1 MTFFSYNTCRTSTKI
16 ILLCKISKMLSCQLF
31 SLFACL
37 KKTHYN
43 KLHEMISLYL
53 MGNEAANW
61 TQWTTWEYFL
71 WFENNLNIWIFIMVL
86 HKNKL
91 FIKAAFNTKW
101 IILSIQRSICL
112 CHKHICSTK
121 MNRNHYLN
129 NTLYKYLPFT
139 SVSYKCEQKF
149 NQLFF
154 VTQKIWALF

>member
-1 MTFFSYNTCRTSTKI
+1 
-16 ILLCKISKMLSCQLF
+16 
-31 SLFACL
+31 
-37 KKTHYN
+37 
-43 KLHEMISLYL
+43 
-53 MGNEAANW
+53 
-61 TQWTTWEYFL
+61 
-71 WFENNLNIWIFIMVL
+71 MVL

-91 FIKAAFNTKW
+91 HFIKAAFNTKW

-121 MNRNHYLN
+121 MNHNHYLN

-154 VTQKIWALF
+154 VTQKI

>member
-1 MTFFSYNTCRTSTKI
+1 
-16 ILLCKISKMLSCQLF
+16 
-31 SLFACL
+31 
-37 KKTHYN
+37 
-43 KLHEMISLYL
+43 MISLYL

-61 TQWTTWEYFL
+61 TQWNTWEYFL
-71 WFENNLNIWIFIMVL
+71 WFENNLNIWIYIMVL

-91 FIKAAFNTKW
+91 HSIKAAFNTKW

-139 SVSYKCEQKF
+139 SVSYKCEQKNSTNSFLWPKRFEHCF
-149 NQLFF
+149 NQHLTLIKTNNFQYIF
-154 VTQKIWALF
+154 YKIKMFPEKNQINKKMNTNNLTV